1 VGRGGARSKSTLR
14 RPLSDL
20 GIGGDLE
27 IATPWNLSCFKV
39 PGGATEYFHGGL
51 SLPEIVIPVLTIRS
65 GPTEARAPGAE
76 IAWTLTPGSPT
87 ISTRFFSVTIEGH
100 AAQLLPLEPPLVRVE
115 IQTGIHGIP
124 RGQSISVPVSAT
136 YGFRDASKD
145 VQLQLREG
153 DERTIASN
161 TVTLAITE
169 EPAVEQVSIYL
180 LDAETGMTLAR
191 LEDVPF
197 AISL

>member
-14 RPLSDL
+14 RPLSDF

-51 SLPEIVIPVLTIRS
+51 SLPEIVIPVLIIRS
-65 GPTEARAPGAE
+65 GPPEARAPGAE
-76 IAWTLTPGSPT
+76 IAWTLRPGSTT

-100 AAQLLPLEPPLVRVE
+100 TTQLLPLEPPLVRVE
-115 IQTGIHGIP
+115 VRAGIQGIP
-124 RGQSISVPVSAT
+124 GGQPISVPVSAT

-145 VQLQLREG
+145 VQLQLRED
-153 DERTIASN
+153 DERSMAPN

-169 EPAVEQVSIYL
+169 EPSVKQLTIYL
-180 LDAETGMTLAR
+180 LDAESGVTLAR
-191 LEDVPF
+191 LDDVPF
-197 AISL
+197 DISL